1 MRRVVSY
8 FKKTRKG
15 NLIIL
20 TKDYSV
26 EFKPGNKV
34 TYLVNL
40 NDMFKKEFNSFFL
53 AKVYG
58 NIISI

>member
-34 TYLVNL
+34 AYLVNL